1 MYEKMYTVLFNA
13 VTETLRFLDEED
25 NAAAR
30 WRLEEGRSE
39 EHTSSSH
46 GASSRKPSSA

>member
-13 VTETLRFLDEED
+13 VTETLRCLDEED

-30 WRLEEGRSE
+30 WRLEEGQREAESIFMDWDWESGE
-39 EHTSSSH
+39 ES
-46 GASSRKPSSA
+46 